1 MPFKYFNEDGVIRGK
16 TNNGTMNSIMV
27 TKFGYAIGTVFGDQ
41 QSDERHLAMVC
52 KDTRLS
58 GYMFEGAFEAGLTAV
73 GMDVKLTGPLPT
85 PGAAWLT
92 RSSRAAVGI
101 MLTASHHPYD
111 HNGIKFFGPSGSELT
126 EDQKLEIEWLVD
138 LENHGK
144 LFAQAHRLGKAERV
158 RETQGRYITHVKS
171 TLPLETGFNG
181 MRVVLDCAHGAS
193 YEVAFHILDELGAE
207 VFNKIG
213 NKPNGLNINED
224 CGAAH
229 PQAAIQEVK
238 KYRAD
243 LGIVLDG
250 DGGQVVML
258 DERGFIIDG
267 DQMRKVVEKFW
278 QEKEEIP
285 AANPA
290 NDGLV
295 TAVQVMRIIH
305 TRKQKASEV
314 CFS

>member
-1 MPFKYFNEDGVIRGK
+1 MPLKYFNGDGVIRGK

-27 TKFGYAIGTVFGDQ
+27 TKFGYAIGTVFGDPK
-41 QSDERHLAMVC
+41 SEERYRALVC

-111 HNGIKFFGPSGSELT
+111 HNGIKLFGPNGSELT
-126 EDQKLEIEWLVD
+126 EGQKIEIERLVD

-144 LFAQAHRLGKAERV
+144 LFVQPHRLGKAERV
-158 RETQGRYITHVKS
+158 RDTQGRYITHVKS
-171 TLPLETGFNG
+171 MLPMDVRLNG

-193 YEVAFHILDELGAE
+193 YEVAYHILDELNAE
-207 VFNKIG
+207 VFNTVG
-213 NKPNGLNINED
+213 NEPNGLNINED

-229 PQAAIQEVK
+229 PHVAIKEVK

-243 LGIVLDG
+243 LGIALDG
-250 DGGQVVML
+250 DGGQVVMI
-258 DERGFIIDG
+258 DEEGGLIDG
-267 DQMRKVVEKFW
+267 DRMRSIVTNLW
-278 QEKEEIP
+278 TEEVLP
-285 AANPA
+285 ANPA

-295 TAVQVMRIIH
+295 TALQVMRIIQV
-305 TRKQKASEV
+305 RNQKASEV
-314 CFS
+314 FAN